1 MNKQE
6 KIFIIGSRNIDK
18 YKIAKN
24 IANIH
29 DSFNIAK
36 TFTTDIS
43 MKDKITDS
51 FKYYLS
57 PKEVEMSFKNNALM
71 YVNTDR
77 IISVG
82 VTLEDMYNEDIF
94 VLDFYDFNNMSNK
107 IFNEISPIIIW
118 IDSKDKNYDYYKD
131 DVNESKYSFE
141 KININNLKVMY
152 FVNETPIEIAKIV
165 LDYYNGDD
173 IVREQLLEENS

>member
-1 MNKQE
+1 MVKVRGRVKWFNNE
-6 KIFIIGSRNIDK
+6 KGYGFIE
-18 YKIAKN
+18 YK
-24 IANIH
+24 
-29 DSFNIAK
+29 D
-36 TFTTDIS
+36 
-43 MKDKITDS
+43 
-51 FKYYLS
+51 
-57 PKEVEMSFKNNALM
+57 
-71 YVNTDR
+71 
-77 IISVG
+77 
-82 VTLEDMYNEDIF
+82 NEDIF

-152 FVNETPIEIAKIV
+152 FVNEAPIEIAKIV